1 MEIRY
6 SVNPEHAKRMT
17 SEEMRREFHIN
28 DLFGSEIKL
37 VYSHVDRVIVGGV
50 APRGQVKLAGSKKEL
65 GTETFLERRE
75 LGVIN
80 VGEPGTVRVDGTS
93 YELGKRDCLYV
104 GRGAVDVSFE
114 SADAGKPAKF
124 YLVSS
129 PAHQTYPT
137 VKIGIDQATPQKL
150 GSDEEA
156 NKRTIYKYIHPDGV
170 KSAQLVMGLTMLE
183 PGSIWNT
190 MPVHTHQ
197 RRMEVYLYIDV
208 ADNALVFHYMGEPEE
223 TRHIVMRNEEAVISP
238 SWSIHAGAGTRNYSF
253 IWAMAGENQTFS
265 DMDPVT
271 MDRIR

>member
-6 SVNPEHAKRMT
+6 SVHPEHAKHMT
-17 SEEMRREFHIN
+17 TEDLRREFHIRE
-28 DLFGSEIKL
+28 LFGPELKL
-37 VYSHVDRVIVGGV
+37 VYSHTDRVIVGGV
-50 APRGQVKLAGSKKEL
+50 SPRGQVKLAGSKKEL

-80 VGEPGTVRVDGTS
+80 IGEPGTVRVDGTA
-93 YELGKRDCLYV
+93 YELGTRDCLYV
-104 GRGAVDVSFE
+104 GRGVAEVSFE

-129 PAHQTYPT
+129 PAHESHPT
-137 VKIGIDQATPQKL
+137 VKVGLDKAAFQKL
-150 GSDEEA
+150 GSREEA
-156 NKRTIYKYIHPDGV
+156 NRRTIYKFIHPDGV
-170 KSAQLVMGLTMLE
+170 KSAQLVLGLTQLE
-183 PGSIWNT
+183 EGSIWNT

-197 RRMEVYLYIDV
+197 RRMEVYLYLDV
-208 ADNALVFHYMGEPEE
+208 ADDALVFHYMGEPEE

-238 SWSIHAGAGTRNYSF
+238 SWSIHAGAGTRNYTF

-265 DMDPVT
+265 DMDAVT

>member
-28 DLFGSEIKL
+28 NLFGSEIKL